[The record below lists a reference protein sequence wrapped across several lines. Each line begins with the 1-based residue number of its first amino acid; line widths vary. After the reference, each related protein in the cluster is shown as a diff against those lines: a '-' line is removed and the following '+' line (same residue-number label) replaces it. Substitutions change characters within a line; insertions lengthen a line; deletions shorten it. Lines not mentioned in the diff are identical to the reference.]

1 MYISPILD
9 DLNMVAVNI
18 HATAEDIQHLD
29 STDRPVAPFRTKTFR
44 KTRPSIA
51 GPDEPEAPFPIK
63 LAGPVQHGFGRG
75 GKDLGCP
82 TGSSHS
88 SDSVHAI

>member
-1 MYISPILD
+1 MATVTSVD
-9 DLNMVAVNI
+9 I
-18 HATAEDIQHLD
+18 HTTAENIEHLD
-29 STDRPVAPFRTKTFR
+29 SAERPAAPFRTETFR
-44 KTRPSIA
+44 KSRPTIA

-82 TGSSHS
+82 TGQHLG
-88 SDSVHAI
+88 VMFGTRGTYAPR